1 MRTLLVIGVVSIIL
15 TLTSCTMLQ
24 TNPRTQ
30 HPTTNSVGDIP
41 LETSGITKRVPLP
54 QDATLGQGY
63 SLISDN
69 LRGFAVESDD
79 KSSGDSPENLITY
92 TLELVDGYEELKHAL
107 GIDAKASLK
116 AMGGKYSA
124 SFSLYEST
132 KMVDERAYVVVK
144 MTVLVK
150 TLTLTNFRFIN
161 LVQKKFLDSQYRP
174 EDFRTTYGDSFVYR
188 LARGAEI
195 DAVLEVSKKS
205 DESAKQM
212 KAALSAKMG
221 SFSGNVSVSDSIEK
235 IATDRNIR
243 IRYTQT
249 GASTGRP
256 VDPVQTSSDPA
267 AKGGVLVMSVK
278 EFLGRIRD
286 FPEEARQEKN
296 ISNAA
301 ILWGDVIDY
310 ATVEN
315 RPRWAAETKY
325 HDIESFLVHLGKLK
339 THIDALLNK
348 TRVAGNAALD
358 TTDVGFEAKAKEMI
372 PFLDY
377 VADEIDQRARKMV
390 ITPSAL
396 DDTKRGVLPSIA
408 LFHDPFRLAGGSLE
422 KKEGDKSEVSADAKE
437 KYGENIKPHCSINEP
452 NFEKTAQ
459 CLLGSNYVKPFPDL
473 VIEPEKEPKPDLSKM
488 LELLD
493 IDLSR
498 LFIADK
504 DMPEA
509 AASGLAKSFKERYYR
524 GDSGTN
530 DHAGHWVNKICGDK
544 KKVPL
549 GAPYKIYD
557 ESGLGDF
564 GYNFYAFA
572 CVGLKQ

>member
-1 MRTLLVIGVVSIIL
+1 MRTLLGAVSIIL
-15 TLTSCTMLQ
+15 TLTSCTMVQ
-24 TNPRTQ
+24 TNSRTQ
-30 HPTTNSVGDIP
+30 HPTANSAGDIP
-41 LETSGITKRVPLP
+41 FETSGITKRVPLP

-92 TLELVDGYEELKHAL
+92 TLELVDSYEELKQAL

-144 MTVLVK
+144 MTVLVR
-150 TLTLTNFRFIN
+150 TLTLTKFRFIN
-161 LVQKKFLDSQYRP
+161 LVQEKFLDSLYRP

-188 LARGAEI
+188 LARGAEM

-205 DESAKQM
+205 EESAKQM

-221 SFSGNVSVSDSIEK
+221 SFSGNASVSKSITN
-235 IATDRNIR
+235 IAEGRNIR

-256 VDPVQTSSDPA
+256 VDPVQTISDPA
-267 AKGGVLVMSVK
+267 AKGGVLVMSVD

-296 ISNAA
+296 ILNAA

-348 TRVAGNAALD
+348 ARVAGNAALD
-358 TTDVGFEAKAKEMI
+358 KNNDVDYETRAKEMI

-377 VADEIDQRARKMV
+377 VADEIDQRARKIV
-390 ITPSAL
+390 IMPSAL
-396 DDTKRGVLPSIA
+396 DATKRSVLPSIA

-422 KKEGDKSEVSADAKE
+422 KDKEKESEVSEDAKR
-437 KYGENIKPHCSINEP
+437 KYGESVKLHCSINEP

-473 VIEPEKEPKPDLSKM
+473 FIEPENEPKPDLSKM
-488 LELLD
+488 LGFLD
-493 IDLSR
+493 IDFSR
-498 LFIADK
+498 LFIAQEDR
-504 DMPEA
+504 PEDVA
-509 AASGLAKSFKERYYR
+509 YGLAKAFKERYYR
-524 GDSGTN
+524 GDSGTGN
-530 DHAGHWVNKICGDK
+530 HAGYWIKKICGDK
-544 KKVPL
+544 KKEPL
-549 GAPYKIYD
+549 GNPYQIYSQ
-557 ESGLGDF
+557 EGGDK